1 MNIIVILYV
10 LELLYQLGVSYLP
23 TIHFLLAILH
33 LVFASCQFTACNQML
48 RDRCI
53 QEYSFVSNYRFT
65 NYMALFC
72 LMFKICSF
80 SGVRNFAASVFS
92 CIKKKLFYVQSLP
105 SFLRC
110 FDMCGRLN
118 AWSHN
123 VCLASIKYYIVLA
136 WFKCHLQVSII
147 LNTCV

>member
-23 TIHFLLAILH
+23 TIHFLWF
-33 LVFASCQFTACNQML
+33 LVGDSTLSVCKLSIYSMQPNVEGH
-48 RDRCI
+48 RCI

-92 CIKKKLFYVQSLP
+92 CIKKRLFYVQSLP

-110 FDMCGRLN
+110 FDQTIGKWHVWTLECMVTQCMPCIN
-118 AWSHN
+118 
-123 VCLASIKYYIVLA
+123 
-136 WFKCHLQVSII
+136 
-147 LNTCV
+147 